1 MATNQIRIKDFDEIT
16 THTSDHSMT
25 ASASGRAEKRLVAA
39 PRGCALAVLRVHNA
53 DGSALGADQTTK
65 AVDFSTG
72 NVRHT
77 QGIKASPCYNFRR
90 TTNEQMMNGKRPKA
104 VFVVPSWN
112 ERPALQ
118 NAARIYLS
126 SGPCRP
132 LLKPILNTYC

>member
-65 AVDFSTG
+65 AIDFSTG
-72 NVRHT
+72 DVRLGLT
-77 QGIKASPCYNFRR
+77 KIRQIFD
-90 TTNEQMMNGKRPKA
+90 
-104 VFVVPSWN
+104 
-112 ERPALQ
+112 
-118 NAARIYLS
+118 
-126 SGPCRP
+126 
-132 LLKPILNTYC
+132 LNTSINTSVP